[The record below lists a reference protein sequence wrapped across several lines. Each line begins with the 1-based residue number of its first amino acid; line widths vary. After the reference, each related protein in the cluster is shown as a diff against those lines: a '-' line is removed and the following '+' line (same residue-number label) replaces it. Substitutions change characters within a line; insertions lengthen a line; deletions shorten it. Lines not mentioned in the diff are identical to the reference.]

1 MLLLNSKQVRE
12 AFPVTEAYRVVAD
25 VMRRY
30 SAGDVVQPVGT
41 VLGCGR
47 DASLFATMPCHV
59 TGATDSGY
67 GLKAVLHAPDNTAR
81 GLPTHVGVVVVFHP
95 ETAQPLAMIE
105 GGAVTALRTAAA
117 SAVASDALA
126 RPDAGDLA
134 ILGAGTQARGHLL
147 ALDE

>member
-30 SAGDVVQPVGT
+30 SAGDVVQPVRT
-41 VLGCGR
+41 VLG
-47 DASLFATMPCHV
+47 HV

-105 GGAVTALRTAAA
+105 GGAVTALPTAAA

-126 RPDAGDLA
+126 RPDAGD
-134 ILGAGTQARGHLL
+134 
-147 ALDE
+147 